1 MKIKD
6 EHYKQIVRGLESI
19 EARLRF
25 SMGEYQAAGHSTQ
38 RFMWD
43 GLRSAK
49 INGNS
54 TKWICDELY
63 TYMDDNHINS
73 ALRSAYAE
81 LGFLQKNGSEV
92 TWIQTQAAQQGTVD
106 SATDQDDPAEDEHE
120 TGARFA
126 G

>member
-54 TKWICDELY
+54 RTQFKLEGCQ
-63 TYMDDNHINS
+63 MVS
-73 ALRSAYAE
+73 LRLDIGPMIFYW
-81 LGFLQKNGSEV
+81 LQGCPSCLSKYE
-92 TWIQTQAAQQGTVD
+92 
-106 SATDQDDPAEDEHE
+106 
-120 TGARFA
+120 
-126 G
+126 